1 MHLLEPS
8 SVSASVKSTGGLIRS
23 LIRGREFVV
32 ALVVDAVLLGPSGQD
47 GPVSCGVAPFM
58 SVAARVMLVT
68 ATGVSS
74 VADVCVFAVAVS
86 SHT

>member
-8 SVSASVKSTGGLIRS
+8 SVAASVKSTGGLIRS

-47 GPVSCGVAPFM
+47 EPVLCGAAPFM
-58 SVAARVMLVT
+58 SVAVRVMLVA

-74 VADVCVFAVAVS
+74 VADGCIFATVS